1 VPSPRNGKM
10 RKGGL
15 FMQSEALT
23 CSTSSLVDL
32 PTLRSSDDFLP
43 IQRIKN
49 EVAIRLLKARM
60 ADESGY
66 DEKVWEIAKTAI
78 DENRLSQRSKFDE

>member
-1 VPSPRNGKM
+1 
-10 RKGGL
+10 
-15 FMQSEALT
+15 MQSEALAY
-23 CSTSSLVDL
+23 STPGLVDF
-32 PTLRSSDDFLP
+32 PTLKSSDDFLP

-49 EVAIRLLKARM
+49 EVAIRLLKAWM